1 MGDLID
7 WGAHEL
13 KDFGSWIKDKWDA
26 ITKFLKHPLENTK
39 AIIKKAITGPLS
51 KLKSPNMV
59 DLGKGVFDKLT
70 KPISDWFKKGLQEAK
85 DQHDQEVAYGKGYF
99 NGGAGVARWG
109 DVIDKAAKEMGVS
122 LSADQKARLLRQIA
136 TESGGNER
144 ITQQISDVNSAA
156 GHPAQGL
163 LQFIPSTFAH
173 WAMPGHNNIL
183 SGYDQIMAAIN
194 CLNHGGEG
202 GWGNIGNG
210 HGWDNGGIVDY
221 KQKAWISENNREY
234 VINPQ
239 RASADELLRKAAE
252 ERAAYDPNSEIA
264 KAISGMNMARQSNG
278 SMIPNVTQISNAY
291 TSSKSATSSSVQD
304 NRPVNIS
311 VELDGRT
318 IADVSYPYQK
328 MLQASD
334 IRIQARK
341 GGGAF
346 A

>member
-1 MGDLID
+1 
-7 WGAHEL
+7 
-13 KDFGSWIKDKWDA
+13 
-26 ITKFLKHPLENTK
+26 
-39 AIIKKAITGPLS
+39 
-51 KLKSPNMV
+51 
-59 DLGKGVFDKLT
+59 
-70 KPISDWFKKGLQEAK
+70 
-85 DQHDQEVAYGKGYF
+85 
-99 NGGAGVARWG
+99 
-109 DVIDKAAKEMGVS
+109 
-122 LSADQKARLLRQIA
+122 
-136 TESGGNER
+136 
-144 ITQQISDVNSAA
+144 
-156 GHPAQGL
+156 
-163 LQFIPSTFAH
+163 
-173 WAMPGHNNIL
+173 
-183 SGYDQIMAAIN
+183 MAAIY
-194 CLNHGGEG
+194 CLDHGGEG

-221 KQKAWISENNREY
+221 KQKAWIAENNREY

-291 TSSKSATSSSVQD
+291 TSSNPAVASSAQD
-304 NRPVNIS
+304 NRPINIS

-318 IADVSYPYQK
+318 IANVSYPYQK